1 VLSPTDS
8 ARGRLLRQYVCVRI
22 TRMDDVDVGLFDRDW
37 NNTLYFFILN
47 ADEQIYMRYGGRD
60 ARSQDS
66 YLNLSSL
73 ELALDKGL
81 ELHHLYLEGG
91 LKKTERP
98 RPMFPREI
106 PLLVERTF
114 ARRACVECHL
124 IGDFL
129 NLQRE
134 QQGKLDKPM
143 QLYRSPDITTLGI
156 LLDVPKGLVVKEA
169 RGAADSAGMKPG
181 DRIAQIEG
189 TPVWTFG
196 DLQYRLDKV
205 PRSAG
210 QIRIGVEREGKPYDL
225 NLALPRLWWWT
236 DLTFRQSSVEPRV
249 YFDSRPL
256 TEAEKGENGLGL
268 GGFASKV
275 THVDMF
281 AELTKSHQLRV
292 GDIVFAVDGVE
303 RDDMANTAELF
314 IKLRKTAG
322 DTVTLGVIREGKRIS
337 TKLKTYRLSFRK

>member
-1 VLSPTDS
+1 
-8 ARGRLLRQYVCVRI
+8 
-22 TRMDDVDVGLFDRDW
+22 MDDVDIGLFDRDW
-37 NNTLYFFILN
+37 NNTLYYFILN

-60 ARSQDS
+60 PKSQDI

-73 ELALDKGL
+73 ELALQQGL
-81 ELHHLYLEGG
+81 ELHRRYQQGE
-91 LKKTERP
+91 LKTIERP

-114 ARRACVECHL
+114 SRRACVECHL

-134 QQGKLDKPM
+134 QQGKLDKLAH
-143 QLYRSPDITTLGI
+143 LYRSPEITTLGI
-156 LLDVPKGLVVKEA
+156 QLDVPKGLVVKEV
-169 RGAADSAGMKPG
+169 RGSVEAAGMKSG
-181 DRIAQIEG
+181 DRIAQLDG
-189 TPVWTFG
+189 TPIWTFG

-205 PRSAG
+205 PRDAR
-210 QIRIGVEREGKPYDL
+210 QIRIGVERDGAALDL
-225 NLALPRLWWWT
+225 TIALPERWWWT

-256 TEAEKGENGLGL
+256 SEAEKRENGLER

-292 GDIVFAVDGVE
+292 GDIIFGVDGVE
-303 RDDMANTAELF
+303 RDEAANTAELF

-322 DTVTLGVIREGKRIS
+322 DTVTLGVIRDGKRMS
-337 TKLKTYRLSFRK
+337 MKLKTYRLSFRK